1 MKIAL
6 VIFSVLAALLAL
18 WIIAGYLPTRN
29 IETPEFKLLA
39 RTESY
44 EIRLYAPR
52 ILAEVEVTG
61 GYNRALNEGFKQVAG
76 FIFGENTA
84 RSNIAMTAP
93 VLHEKTAPKNI
104 AMTAPVLHEK
114 GDAPGA
120 YRLAFVMP
128 AAYGMDTL
136 PKPNNAR
143 ITIRAM
149 PAAKFA
155 VRSFG
160 GYATESRVE
169 RETLELLEAAGKDH
183 LTPAGKALAAQY
195 NPPWTPPFMRR
206 NEVMVE
212 VR

>member
-1 MKIAL
+1 MPGSPNSETRENGL
-6 VIFSVLAALLAL
+6 VIVSVLAALLAL

-61 GYNRALNEGFKQVAG
+61 GY
-76 FIFGENTA
+76 
-84 RSNIAMTAP
+84 
-93 VLHEKTAPKNI
+93 
-104 AMTAPVLHEK
+104 
-114 GDAPGA
+114 
-120 YRLAFVMP
+120 
-128 AAYGMDTL
+128 
-136 PKPNNAR
+136 
-143 ITIRAM
+143 
-149 PAAKFA
+149 
-155 VRSFG
+155 
-160 GYATESRVE
+160 ATESRVE
-169 RETLELLEAAGKDH
+169 RETLELLEAARKDH
-183 LTPAGKALAAQY
+183 LAPAGKALAAQY